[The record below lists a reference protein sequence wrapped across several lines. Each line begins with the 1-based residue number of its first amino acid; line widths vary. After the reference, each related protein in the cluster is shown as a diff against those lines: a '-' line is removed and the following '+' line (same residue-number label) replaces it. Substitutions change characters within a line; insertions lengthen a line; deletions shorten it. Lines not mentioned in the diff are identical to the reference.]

1 MSHKNYINILII
13 LKYLIFKNKLKTIYC
28 LNYYLMLNM
37 NFLEELMLVLA
48 ISFKLKIILVKIKM
62 QCVIYFSLLIIFYCV

>member
-13 LKYLIFKNKLKTIYC
+13 LKYLIFKNKLKIIYC